1 MFRDTVAEFV
11 EEERRSIKPP
21 TIEIST
27 EDFLKIVETLSDPFN
42 GLKKS
47 TKSLCANLICD
58 YCQKRMIDKIPM
70 SEEEREYLA
79 ALRKV

>member
-1 MFRDTVAEFV
+1 MFKDTVAEFV

-21 TIEIST
+21 TVEIST

-58 YCQKRMIDKIPM
+58 YKIPM

-79 ALRKV
+79 ALRKA